1 MFTGIV
7 EAIGTVQEAV
17 LTGGALRLT
26 IEAPELLADAV
37 VGESVSVNGVCLTVT
52 TTGPRGACFDVVP
65 ETVRRTTLRMLRPGD
80 RVNLER
86 ALRPTDRFGGHF
98 VQGHVDAVGSVRALQ
113 RAGAN
118 YILEVDAPQE
128 VTQFLVDK
136 GSVAISGVSLTVVRV
151 DANGFSVALIPH
163 TLKVTTLG
171 SLKPGDQ
178 VNLEADIIGKYVARF
193 VARHSA
199 GAGRADAELMRLLQE
214 EGYIS

>member
-1 MFTGIV
+1 
-7 EAIGTVQEAV
+7 
-17 LTGGALRLT
+17 
-26 IEAPELLADAV
+26 
-37 VGESVSVNGVCLTVT
+37 
-52 TTGPRGACFDVVP
+52 
-65 ETVRRTTLRMLRPGD
+65 
-80 RVNLER
+80 
-86 ALRPTDRFGGHF
+86 
-98 VQGHVDAVGSVRALQ
+98 VRALQ

-118 YILEVDAPQE
+118 YILDVDAPQE